1 MNFKEF
7 ILSFKTHTAPIPF
20 TEKLRNGLLGGIA
33 ILLLGL
39 VLKYLPQANY
49 PFVMLGSIAAS
60 AVLLFAAPHS
70 PMAQPWPL
78 FGGHLI
84 SALAGWLCSQLISD
98 PLLAA
103 GCAVGLAI
111 FLMHYLNCLHPP
123 GASTALTLVLFSAQ
137 FHPMGWPWVVCIV
150 LANIGISLVLALLI
164 NNLLPGRSYPV
175 RHTPQPIVPTDT
187 RPKHVQLKQTDIE
200 WALTQMDGVIDVS
213 EEDLV
218 EIYELAI
225 NHARNRDGK
234 LTLDPLP

>member
-1 MNFKEF
+1 MDIKKF
-7 ILSFKTHTAPIPF
+7 IHSFKMHVAPIPF
-20 TEKLRNGLLGGIA
+20 IEKIRSSLVAGIA

-39 VLKYLPQANY
+39 ALKYLPQPDY
-49 PFVMLGSIAAS
+49 PLVMLGSIAAT

-78 FGGHLI
+78 LGGHLI
-84 SALAGWLCSQLISD
+84 STLAGWLCSQYISD

-111 FLMHYLNCLHPP
+111 FLMHSLNCLHPP
-123 GASTALTLVLFSAQ
+123 GASTALALVLFSEQ

-150 LANIGISLVLALLI
+150 LVNIGTSLVLALLI
-164 NNLLPGRSYPV
+164 NNLIYGRHYPM
-175 RHTPQPIVPTDT
+175 RHVSQSTPQKYSQPD
-187 RPKHVQLKQTDIE
+187 HVQLERADIE

-225 NHARNRDGK
+225 KHVRYGDSIVSS
-234 LTLDPLP
+234 

>member
-1 MNFKEF
+1 MDFKEF

-20 TEKLRNGLLGGIA
+20 TEKIRNGLIGGIA

-39 VLKYLPQANY
+39 ALKYLPQLNY
-49 PFVMLGSIAAS
+49 PLIMLGSIAAS

-70 PMAQPWPL
+70 PMAQPWPV
-78 FGGHLI
+78 FGGHLF
-84 SALAGWLCSQLISD
+84 SLLAGWLCSQFIGD

-123 GASTALTLVLFSAQ
+123 GAATALTIVLYSAQ
-137 FHPMGWPWVVCIV
+137 FQPMGWPWVVCIV
-150 LANIGISLVLALLI
+150 LANVGISLALALLI
-164 NNLLPGRSYPV
+164 NNLIPGRHYPV
-175 RHTPQPIVPTDT
+175 RHTPQPILKTDT
-187 RPKHVQLKQTDIE
+187 QPKQVQLERADIE

-218 EIYELAI
+218 DIYELAI
-225 NHARNRDGK
+225 KHARNRDGQVNA
-234 LTLDPLP
+234 

>member
-7 ILSFKTHTAPIPF
+7 ILSFKTHTAPIPV
-20 TEKLRNGLLGGIA
+20 TEKIRNGLIAGIA

-39 VLKYLPQANY
+39 ALKYLPQPNY

-78 FGGHLI
+78 LGGHLI
-84 SALAGWLCSQLISD
+84 STLAGWLCSQYITD

-150 LANIGISLVLALLI
+150 LANIVISLVLALLI
-164 NNLLPGRSYPV
+164 NNFLPGRSYPV
-175 RHTPQPIVPTDT
+175 RHTPPLIAPTNT
-187 RPKHVQLKQTDIE
+187 RPKHIQLEQTDIE

-218 EIYELAI
+218 EIYELAVK
-225 NHARNRDGK
+225 HAQNRDGK
-234 LTLDPLP
+234 IKS

>member
-1 MNFKEF
+1 MDFKEF

-20 TEKLRNGLLGGIA
+20 TEKLRNGLIGGIA

-39 VLKYLPQANY
+39 VLKYLPQTNY
-49 PFVMLGSIAAS
+49 PLVMLGSIAAS

-78 FGGHLI
+78 LGGHLI
-84 SALAGWLCSQLISD
+84 STLAGWLCSQYISD

-123 GASTALTLVLFSAQ
+123 GASTALTFVLFNAQ

-150 LANIGISLVLALLI
+150 LVNVGTSLVLALLI
-164 NNLLPGRSYPV
+164 NNLLPGRYYPM
-175 RHTPQPIVPTDT
+175 RHTPQPIAQTDT
-187 RPKHVQLKQTDIE
+187 RPKHVQLGQADIE

-225 NHARNRDGK
+225 KHSRNRDGK
-234 LTLDPLP
+234 INS

>member
-1 MNFKEF
+1 MNFKEL

-20 TEKLRNGLLGGIA
+20 TEKIRNGLIGGIA

-39 VLKYLPQANY
+39 ALKYLPHTDY
-49 PFVMLGSIAAS
+49 PLVMLGSIAAS

-78 FGGHLI
+78 FGGHLV

-137 FHPMGWPWVVCIV
+137 FHPMGWPWVACIV

-164 NNLLPGRSYPV
+164 NNLLPGRHYPM
-175 RHTPQPIVPTDT
+175 RHTPPPIAPTNT
-187 RPKHVQLKQTDIE
+187 RPKHVPLAQTDIE

-218 EIYELAI
+218 EIYELAVK
-225 NHARNRDGK
+225 HAQNRDGK
-234 LTLDPLP
+234 LTS

>member
-1 MNFKEF
+1 MDFKEF
-7 ILSFKTHTAPIPF
+7 VLSFKTHTAPIPF
-20 TEKLRNGLLGGIA
+20 AEKLRNGLIAGTA

-39 VLKYLPQANY
+39 VLKYLPQTNY
-49 PFVMLGSIAAS
+49 PLVMLGSIAAS

-78 FGGHLI
+78 LGGHLI
-84 SALAGWLCSQLISD
+84 STLAGWLCSQQISD

-137 FHPMGWPWVVCIV
+137 FQPMGWPWVVCIV
-150 LANIGISLVLALLI
+150 LANIVISLVLALLI
-164 NNLLPGRSYPV
+164 NNLLPGRHYPT
-175 RHTPQPIVPTDT
+175 RHTPQPIAQTDT
-187 RPKHVQLKQTDIE
+187 RSKHVQLGQADIE

-213 EEDLV
+213 EEDLI

-225 NHARNRDGK
+225 KHAWNRDGK
-234 LTLDPLP
+234 VNA

>member
-1 MNFKEF
+1 MDFKEF

-20 TEKLRNGLLGGIA
+20 TEKLRNGLIGGIA

-39 VLKYLPQANY
+39 VLKYLPQTDY

-70 PMAQPWPL
+70 PMAQPWPV

-84 SALAGWLCSQLISD
+84 SALAGWLCSHLIGD
-98 PLLAA
+98 PILAA

-123 GASTALTLVLFSAQ
+123 GASTALTLVLFSTQ

-150 LANIGISLVLALLI
+150 LANIGVSLALALLI
-164 NNLLPGRSYPV
+164 NNILPGRHYPM
-175 RHTPQPIVPTDT
+175 RHTPPPIAPTNT
-187 RPKHVQLKQTDIE
+187 RPKHTQLEQADIE

-213 EEDLV
+213 EEDLI
-218 EIYELAI
+218 EIYELAVK
-225 NHARNRDGK
+225 HARNPDGK
-234 LTLDPLP
+234 IKS

>member
-1 MNFKEF
+1 MDFKEF
-7 ILSFKTHTAPIPF
+7 ILSFKTHTAPISHI
-20 TEKLRNGLLGGIA
+20 EKIRSSLAAGIA
-33 ILLLGL
+33 ILLLG
-39 VLKYLPQANY
+39 VALKYLPQLNY
-49 PFVMLGSIAAS
+49 PLVMLGSIAAS

-78 FGGHLI
+78 IGGHLI
-84 SALAGWLCSQLISD
+84 STLAGWLCSQHLSD

-123 GASTALTLVLFSAQ
+123 GAATALTLVLHSAQ

-164 NNLLPGRSYPV
+164 NNLLPGRYYPV
-175 RHTPQPIVPTDT
+175 RHTPQPIPPTDT
-187 RPKHVQLKQTDIE
+187 QPKHVQLERADIE

-218 EIYELAI
+218 DIYELAI
-225 NHARNRDGK
+225 KHAQES
-234 LTLDPLP
+234 

>member
-1 MNFKEF
+1 MDFKEF

-20 TEKLRNGLLGGIA
+20 TEKLRNGLLGGMA
-33 ILLLGL
+33 ILFLGL

-60 AVLLFAAPHS
+60 TVLLFAAPHS
-70 PMAQPWPL
+70 PMAQPWPV

-84 SALAGWLCSQLISD
+84 SALAGWLCSQFIGD

-150 LANIGISLVLALLI
+150 LANIVISLVLALLI
-164 NNLLPGRSYPV
+164 NNLLPGRHYPM
-175 RHTPQPIVPTDT
+175 RHTPQPIAPTNT
-187 RPKHVQLKQTDIE
+187 LPKHVPLEQADIE
-200 WALTQMDGVIDVS
+200 WALIQMDGVIDIS

-225 NHARNRDGK
+225 KHAQNRDGK
-234 LTLDPLP
+234 TNS

>member
-7 ILSFKTHTAPIPF
+7 ILSFQSHTAPISV
-20 TEKLRNGLLGGIA
+20 TEKIRNGLIAGIA

-39 VLKYLPQANY
+39 VLKYLPQPND

-78 FGGHLI
+78 LGGHLI
-84 SALAGWLCSQLISD
+84 STLAGWLCSQYIAD

-123 GASTALTLVLFSAQ
+123 GASTALTLVLFSTQ
-137 FHPMGWPWVVCIV
+137 FTPMGWPWVVCIV
-150 LANIGISLVLALLI
+150 LTNIGTSLVLALLI

-175 RHTPQPIVPTDT
+175 RHIPQPVLKTDT
-187 RPKHVQLKQTDIE
+187 KPKHIQLERTDIE

-218 EIYELAI
+218 DIYELAI
-225 NHARNRDGK
+225 KNAQNRGGK
-234 LTLDPLP
+234 TNS

>member
-1 MNFKEF
+1 MDFKEF

-20 TEKLRNGLLGGIA
+20 TEKLRNGLIGGIA

-39 VLKYLPQANY
+39 VLKYLPQTNY
-49 PFVMLGSIAAS
+49 PLVMLGSIAAS

-78 FGGHLI
+78 LGGHLI
-84 SALAGWLCSQLISD
+84 STLAGWLCSQYISD

-123 GASTALTLVLFSAQ
+123 GASTALTFVLFNAQ

-150 LANIGISLVLALLI
+150 LANIVISLVLALLI
-164 NNLLPGRSYPV
+164 NNLLPGRHYPT
-175 RHTPQPIVPTDT
+175 RHTPQPIAPTDT
-187 RPKHVQLKQTDIE
+187 RPKHVQLGQADIE

-225 NHARNRDGK
+225 KHARNRDGK
-234 LTLDPLP
+234 INS

>member
-7 ILSFKTHTAPIPF
+7 ILSFKTHTAPIPL
-20 TEKLRNGLLGGIA
+20 TEKIRNGLIGGIA

-39 VLKYLPQANY
+39 VLKYLPQTNY
-49 PFVMLGSIAAS
+49 PLVMLGSIAAS

-78 FGGHLI
+78 VGGHLI

-103 GCAVGLAI
+103 ACAVGLAI

-164 NNLLPGRSYPV
+164 NNLLPGRQYPM
-175 RHTPQPIVPTDT
+175 RHTPQTILQTDT
-187 RPKHVQLKQTDIE
+187 QPKHVQLERADIE

-218 EIYELAI
+218 EIYEVAVK
-225 NHARNRDGK
+225 HARNGNGK
-234 LTLDPLP
+234 VTS

>member
-1 MNFKEF
+1 MDFKEF

-20 TEKLRNGLLGGIA
+20 TEKLRSSLLGGMA

-39 VLKYLPQANY
+39 ALKYLPQPDY
-49 PFVMLGSIAAS
+49 PLIMLGSIAAS
-60 AVLLFAAPHS
+60 TVLLFAAPHS
-70 PMAQPWPL
+70 PMAQPWPV

-84 SALAGWLCSQLISD
+84 SALAGWLCSQFIGD

-137 FHPMGWPWVVCIV
+137 FTPMGWPWVVCIV
-150 LANIGISLVLALLI
+150 LANIGTSLVLALLI
-164 NNLLPGRSYPV
+164 NNLLPGKSYPV
-175 RHTPQPIVPTDT
+175 RHTPHSILKTNTQ
-187 RPKHVQLKQTDIE
+187 PKHIQLERTDIE

-218 EIYELAI
+218 DIYELAI
-225 NHARNRDGK
+225 KNAQNRGGK
-234 LTLDPLP
+234 TNS

>member
-7 ILSFKTHTAPIPF
+7 ILSFKTHTAPIPV
-20 TEKLRNGLLGGIA
+20 TEKIRNGLIAGIA

-39 VLKYLPQANY
+39 ALKYLPQPNY

-78 FGGHLI
+78 LGGHLI
-84 SALAGWLCSQLISD
+84 STLAGWLCSQYITD

-123 GASTALTLVLFSAQ
+123 GASTALTLVLFSTQ
-137 FHPMGWPWVVCIV
+137 FNPMGWPWVVCIV
-150 LANIGISLVLALLI
+150 LVNIGISLALALLI

-175 RHTPQPIVPTDT
+175 RHTPQPILKTDMQ
-187 RPKHVQLKQTDIE
+187 PKHIQLERADIE

-218 EIYELAI
+218 DIYELALK
-225 NHARNRDGK
+225 NARNRGGK
-234 LTLDPLP
+234 VSP

>member
-1 MNFKEF
+1 MLFR
-7 ILSFKTHTAPIPF
+7 S
-20 TEKLRNGLLGGIA
+20 NGLIGGIA

-39 VLKYLPQANY
+39 ALKYLPQTNY
-49 PFVMLGSIAAS
+49 PLVMLGSIAAS

-70 PMAQPWPL
+70 PMAQPWRL
-78 FGGHLI
+78 VGGHLI
-84 SALAGWLCSQLISD
+84 SALAGWLCSQFISD

-137 FHPMGWPWVVCIV
+137 FHPMGLPWVVCIV

-164 NNLLPGRSYPV
+164 NNLLPGRQYPM
-175 RHTPQPIVPTDT
+175 RHTPQPILQTDT
-187 RPKHVQLKQTDIE
+187 LPKHVQLERADIA

-218 EIYELAI
+218 EIYEVAVQ
-225 NHARNRDGK
+225 HARNRDRK
-234 LTLDPLP
+234 VNS

>member
-1 MNFKEF
+1 MDFKGF
-7 ILSFKTHTAPIPF
+7 IQSFKIHTAPVPF
-20 TEKLRNGLLGGIA
+20 TEKLRNGLIGGMA
-33 ILLLGL
+33 ILLLGWI
-39 VLKYLPQANY
+39 LKYLPQTDY
-49 PFVMLGSIAAS
+49 PFVLLGSIAAS
-60 AVLLFAAPHS
+60 VVLLFAAPHS

-150 LANIGISLVLALLI
+150 LANIVISLVLALLI
-164 NNLLPGRSYPV
+164 NNLLPGRHYPM
-175 RHTPQPIVPTDT
+175 RHTSPPIVPTNT
-187 RPKHVQLKQTDIE
+187 RFKHVQLEQADIE

-225 NHARNRDGK
+225 KHAQNRDGK
-234 LTLDPLP
+234 VNS

>member
-7 ILSFKTHTAPIPF
+7 ILSFKTHTAPIPL
-20 TEKLRNGLLGGIA
+20 TEKIRNGLIGGIA

-39 VLKYLPQANY
+39 ALKYLPQTNY
-49 PFVMLGSIAAS
+49 PLVMLGSIAAS

-78 FGGHLI
+78 VGGHLI

-137 FHPMGWPWVVCIV
+137 FHPMGWPWVACIV
-150 LANIGISLVLALLI
+150 LANIGSALVLALLI
-164 NNLLPGRSYPV
+164 NNLLPGRHYPM
-175 RHTPQPIVPTDT
+175 RHTSQPLLQTD
-187 RPKHVQLKQTDIE
+187 RQPKHVQLERADIE

-218 EIYELAI
+218 DIYELAI
-225 NHARNRDGK
+225 KHMQNRDGK
-234 LTLDPLP
+234 ANA

>member
-7 ILSFKTHTAPIPF
+7 ILSFKTHTAPIPL
-20 TEKLRNGLLGGIA
+20 TEKIRNGLIGGIA

-39 VLKYLPQANY
+39 ALKYLPQTNY
-49 PFVMLGSIAAS
+49 PLVMLGSIAAS

-78 FGGHLI
+78 VGGHLI

-137 FHPMGWPWVVCIV
+137 FHPMGWPWVACIV
-150 LANIGISLVLALLI
+150 LANIGIALVLALLI
-164 NNLLPGRSYPV
+164 NNLLPGRHYPM
-175 RHTPQPIVPTDT
+175 RHTSQPLLQTD
-187 RPKHVQLKQTDIE
+187 RQPKHVQLERADIE

-218 EIYELAI
+218 DIYELAI
-225 NHARNRDGK
+225 KHMQNRDGK
-234 LTLDPLP
+234 ANA

>member
-1 MNFKEF
+1 
-7 ILSFKTHTAPIPF
+7 
-20 TEKLRNGLLGGIA
+20 
-33 ILLLGL
+33 
-39 VLKYLPQANY
+39 
-49 PFVMLGSIAAS
+49 MLGSIAAS

-78 FGGHLI
+78 VGGHLI
-84 SALAGWLCSQLISD
+84 SALAGCLCSQLISD

-137 FHPMGWPWVVCIV
+137 FHPMGWPWVACIV
-150 LANIGISLVLALLI
+150 LANIGIALVLALLI
-164 NNLLPGRSYPV
+164 NNLLPGRHYPM
-175 RHTPQPIVPTDT
+175 RHTPQPLLQTD
-187 RPKHVQLKQTDIE
+187 RQPKHVQLERADIE

-218 EIYELAI
+218 DIYELAI
-225 NHARNRDGK
+225 KYAQNRDGK
-234 LTLDPLP
+234 